1 MSCRLIL
8 AQAVIFFATFFIR
21 SGKAQRPR
29 LIGSAACALGDISSP
44 SNEVGENCPD
54 EASENPSTAPWRQ
67 IPPTLNFW

>member
-8 AQAVIFFATFFIR
+8 AQAVIFFAIFFIR
-21 SGKAQRPR
+21 SGKHKGPR
-29 LIGSAACALGDISSP
+29 LIGSAACALGDNSSP

>member
-8 AQAVIFFATFFIR
+8 AQAVIFFATFL
-21 SGKAQRPR
+21 SAAVKHKGPR